1 MIDTEDL
8 TETMAEGWEDTE
20 EDEGI
25 DDNDLFHE
33 IYVET
38 ATGIIYE
45 VQFFETFCLVRPAAF
60 HMYAGI
66 QKMGHVEFSGRFV
79 EYSGDIE
86 EVRDYL
92 RGASPDFVIE

>member
-1 MIDTEDL
+1 MIDTEV
-8 TETMAEGWEDTE
+8 MAEGWEENPDEIEEE
-20 EDEGI
+20 ED
-25 DDNDLFHE
+25 DLFHE

-60 HMYAGI
+60 HMFAGI

-79 EYSGDIE
+79 EYNGDIE